1 MVRYGI
7 QPFIFLNITNHELG
21 ISIPPTFRV
30 PFGSSNVAFDTCQ
43 GVKYI
48 SSNED
53 RGWYVFH
60 MEEGIYI
67 PSIYTYMEYITYITY
82 IHIHIYI

>member
-1 MVRYGI
+1 MNI
-7 QPFIFLNITNHELG
+7 LESPFHQPLG
-21 ISIPPTFRV
+21 SRLDLQMLAV
-30 PFGSSNVAFDTCQ
+30 CYDTCQ
-43 GVKYI
+43 VGVKYI
-48 SSNED
+48 SSTED